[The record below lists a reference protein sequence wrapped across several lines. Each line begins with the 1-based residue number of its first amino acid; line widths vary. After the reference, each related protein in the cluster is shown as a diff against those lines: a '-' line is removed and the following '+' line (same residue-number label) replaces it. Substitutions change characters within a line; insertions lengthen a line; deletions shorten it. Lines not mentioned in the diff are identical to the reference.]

1 MVVNGAGYAAFAVPG
16 TLGQTFAHCPEH
28 ADAPGVARSAS
39 NTYTVC
45 DCALMKPSAPANVA
59 LPNGAAAA
67 VAVGAA
73 VGVATGAVLG
83 FGVGAETRLAG
94 KSVDGELPPPP
105 HPASIETASVAASG
119 KSCR

>member
-1 MVVNGAGYAAFAVPG
+1 
-16 TLGQTFAHCPEH
+16 
-28 ADAPGVARSAS
+28 
-39 NTYTVC
+39 
-45 DCALMKPSAPANVA
+45 MKPNPPANVA

-105 HPASIETASVAASG
+105 HPARSRRQALRQAEKVVVD
-119 KSCR
+119 